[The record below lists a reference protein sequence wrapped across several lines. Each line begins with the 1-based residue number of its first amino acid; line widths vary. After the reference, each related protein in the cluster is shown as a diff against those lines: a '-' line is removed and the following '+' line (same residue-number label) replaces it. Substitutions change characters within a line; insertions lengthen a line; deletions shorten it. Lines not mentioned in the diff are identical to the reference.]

1 MQRLRL
7 LGCDLMQGNRVGQAA
22 TADDFAARA
31 KTLTKG

>member
-1 MQRLRL
+1 
-7 LGCDLMQGNRVGQAA
+7 MQGNRVGQAA